1 MAPCALPV
9 SLFLPPLM
17 SKAAIQ
23 EVKTK
28 FFHHGSA
35 EEPFVFASGE
45 TLPGITV
52 AYETY
57 GKLNADCSNAI
68 LLFHALSGSQHAA
81 GINRQVDGV
90 GERWTEDC
98 HFGWWDLFIGPNK
111 ALDTKRYFIIC
122 ANYLG
127 GCYGSSGPTSINPET
142 GKPYGRDFPSVGTAD
157 VVASQLA
164 LLDSLGIKTLHAV
177 IGSSVGGL
185 IAINLATLHPERVK
199 IVLPVATGLT
209 TTVLTRLTLFEQVLA
224 IENDPH
230 FNAGNYHGETE
241 PEYGL
246 ALARMIS
253 HKTFV
258 HLDAI
263 ERRARKD
270 VKQGGDTL
278 AWYKVRHN
286 VESYM
291 LHQGKKFVKRFDAN
305 TYLRIAEMWL
315 RFDPLRD
322 AGVSSYAEL
331 FAPCAAAGQHFL
343 VFSIDSDFCFYPEEQ
358 AEMVAHLETAGV
370 SSMHI
375 TVHSDKGHDSFLLEP
390 QLYTPHLAYTLE
402 GRWEKNSV
410 DRPVLDVE

>member
-1 MAPCALPV
+1 
-9 SLFLPPLM
+9 M
-17 SKAAIQ
+17 SKAARSEAPQ
-23 EVKTK
+23 
-28 FFHHGSA
+28 FFHTGSA
-35 EEPFVFASGE
+35 SEPFVFASGDQ
-45 TLPGITV
+45 LPGITV

-57 GKLNADCSNAI
+57 GQLNASRSNAI

-81 GINRQVDGV
+81 GITREVPGTDA
-90 GERWTEDC
+90 RWTEDC
-98 HFGWWDLFIGPNK
+98 HTGWWDLFIGPDK
-111 ALDTKRYFIIC
+111 ALDTNRYFIIC

-127 GCYGSSGPTSINPET
+127 GCYGSSGPASINPAT
-142 GKPYGRDFPSVGTAD
+142 GQPYGSSFPQVRTSD
-157 VVASQLA
+157 VVQSHLV
-164 LLDSLGIKTLHAV
+164 LLDHLGIQTLHAV
-177 IGSSVGGL
+177 MGASVGGL
-185 IAINLATLHPERVK
+185 LAINLATLHPERVK
-199 IVLPVATGLT
+199 LVIPIASGCR

-230 FNAGNYHGETE
+230 FKGGDYYDGAA

-263 ERRARKD
+263 ERRARQDLKH
-270 VKQGGDTL
+270 GGDSL
-278 AWYKVRHN
+278 AWYRVQHN

-305 TYLRIAEMWL
+305 TYLRIADMWL

-331 FAPCAAAGQHFL
+331 FARSAAAGQHYL

-358 AEMVAHLETAGV
+358 AELVSHLEQAEV
-370 SSMHI
+370 SNMHI

-390 QLYTPHLAYTLE
+390 QLYTPHLSFTLD
-402 GRWEKNSV
+402 GRWNQASV
-410 DRPVLDVE
+410 DRPVPEVE